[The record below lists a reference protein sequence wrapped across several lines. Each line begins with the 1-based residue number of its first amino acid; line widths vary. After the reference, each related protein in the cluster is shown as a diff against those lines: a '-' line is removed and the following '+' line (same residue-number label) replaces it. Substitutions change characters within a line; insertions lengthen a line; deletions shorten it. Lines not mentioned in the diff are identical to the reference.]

1 MEYIVHYQMCDE
13 CHRREAKDFWR
24 AVVQVRQ
31 KVGGDNCRAV
41 EDYCNDDVI
50 VFHRQHTRKHFFYLE
65 QLILKYHAHN
75 HALRI
80 KESHDGIDFFY
91 AGKQEARKMVD
102 FLQTVVPCRYGEHE
116 IVWNG
121 AWISVH

>member
-1 MEYIVHYQMCDE
+1 VTNVTAE
-13 CHRREAKDFWR
+13 RRRTSGELSYKSDKRW
-24 AVVQVRQ
+24 VWV
-31 KVGGDNCRAV
+31 KKIILHN
-41 EDYCNDDVI
+41 DYVMMI
-50 VFHRQHTRKHFFYLE
+50 SLVTQTAHKKTFFYLE

-102 FLQTVVPCRYGEHE
+102 FLQTVVPCRY
-116 IVWNG
+116 V
-121 AWISVH
+121 

>member
-1 MEYIVHYQMCDE
+1 MSVIAERLRTSGELSCKSDK
-13 CHRREAKDFWR
+13 RW
-24 AVVQVRQ
+24 VRI
-31 KVGGDNCRAV
+31 KNCQIEQGLRN
-41 EDYCNDDVI
+41 NDI
-50 VFHRQHTRKHFFYLE
+50 IGCPQTAHKKTFFYLE

-102 FLQTVVPCRYGEHE
+102 FLQTVVPCRY
-116 IVWNG
+116 VK
-121 AWISVH
+121 

>member
-1 MEYIVHYQMCDE
+1 MESCCTSQT
-13 CHRREAKDFWR
+13 K
-24 AVVQVRQ
+24 
-31 KVGGDNCRAV
+31 GGWGEIINYVMMTSLVMQTA
-41 EDYCNDDVI
+41 
-50 VFHRQHTRKHFFYLE
+50 HKKTFFYLE

-102 FLQTVVPCRYGEHE
+102 FLQTVVPCRYTSSNFAKKYRLFTLEWDVDVGLNVQKL
-116 IVWNG
+116 I
-121 AWISVH
+121 IYL

>member
-1 MEYIVHYQMCDE
+1 MMTSLIAQTAH
-13 CHRREAKDFWR
+13 K
-24 AVVQVRQ
+24 
-31 KVGGDNCRAV
+31 K
-41 EDYCNDDVI
+41 
-50 VFHRQHTRKHFFYLE
+50 TFFYLE

-102 FLQTVVPCRYGEHE
+102 FLQTVVPCRYVELEWGMDLLILSILTNFGCE
-116 IVWNG
+116 I
-121 AWISVH
+121 A

>member
-1 MEYIVHYQMCDE
+1 MTSLVMQTAH
-13 CHRREAKDFWR
+13 K
-24 AVVQVRQ
+24 
-31 KVGGDNCRAV
+31 K
-41 EDYCNDDVI
+41 
-50 VFHRQHTRKHFFYLE
+50 TFFYLE

-102 FLQTVVPCRYGEHE
+102 FLQTVVPCRYIFCKLTKSINCSH
-116 IVWNG
+116 
-121 AWISVH
+121 